1 MTTLYNHWSITC
13 KDFWIFWLELYTV
26 TLKNWCLSNNWLLEF
41 IFERVIIHVNKK
53 FSWTL
58 IWSGIHTKRIVIYT
72 CTFTPVRDSINC
84 SVIGEASDRDR
95 ALQRDDLHI
104 RLAKAKW
111 AVRTPT
117 EERNWEGK
125 INHKMCLKKKDFIKK
140 NVYEL
145 NAVRYFF

>member
-1 MTTLYNHWSITC
+1 MIIRIY
-13 KDFWIFWLELYTV
+13 F
-26 TLKNWCLSNNWLLEF
+26 LKG
-41 IFERVIIHVNKK
+41 IINKK

-117 EERNWEGK
+117 EERNWEGN
-125 INHKMCLKKKDFIKK
+125 INLKMCLKKKDFIKK